1 MGVIVKPA
9 LPYLDVLAETI
20 KRSTKPVA
28 VYHVSGEFM
37 MARMA
42 AKAGLINEDDYYDE
56 IHSSFSRCG
65 ASWIIGYAADQ
76 FLRQQ
81 QSS

>member
-1 MGVIVKPA
+1 
-9 LPYLDVLAETI
+9 
-20 KRSTKPVA
+20 
-28 VYHVSGEFM
+28 M

-65 ASWIIGYAADQ
+65 ASWIIGYAAEQ